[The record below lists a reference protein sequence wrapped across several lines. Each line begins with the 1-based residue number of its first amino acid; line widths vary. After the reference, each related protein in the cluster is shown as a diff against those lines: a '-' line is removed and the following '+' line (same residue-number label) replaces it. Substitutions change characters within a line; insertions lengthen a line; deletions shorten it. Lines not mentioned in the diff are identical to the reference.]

1 MDVKPYEHQIN
12 FWNKNP
18 DKYGLFWHPRLG
30 KTLAALKWTKTP
42 ILIICPLFL
51 LGQWEEECRQNG
63 LKALV
68 IGKERFRI
76 DHKILPKYD
85 TVIVDE
91 AHTLA
96 GYGSQVSKALLWY
109 LTKHNIGRVLLLTGT
124 PYTASPWCVFLYGQ
138 FLGHWGKDK
147 YIRFRNAFFYE
158 QYFGRRTV
166 WLPKT
171 DAKTKDKLI
180 KLLQSL
186 GETLATDEVFDLPD
200 TMTIPVYFHETK
212 EQAKAKAQNEDIH
225 PLARFSALHQIEA
238 SYGQKDEWI
247 EDICQ
252 KNPKVIIVCRYTNQ
266 IARLAATLKKYNP
279 IVLEGATK
287 DKKEAIERAEQAKH
301 CVLVVNGAIAE
312 GWGVPSFP
320 VMVFAS
326 LDWSYTKYFQMSQ
339 RNKGP
344 KQPKKTV
351 DYVLLT
357 KGGVDEDVWGCLK
370 DKKDFNV
377 SLYNK

>member
-1 MDVKPYEHQIN
+1 MTPYTHQIK

-18 DKYGLFWHPRLG
+18 DKYFLGWHPRTG
-30 KTLAALKWTKTP
+30 KTLAALRWTNTP
-42 ILIICPLFL
+42 TLIICPKFL
-51 LGQWEEECRQNG
+51 VAQWEEECRKEG
-63 LKALV
+63 IKAFV
-68 IGKERFRI
+68 IGRERFRI
-76 DHKILPKYD
+76 DHKTLPKYD
-85 TVIVDE
+85 TIIGDE

-109 LTKHNIGRVLLLTGT
+109 ITKHNIGRVLLLSGT
-124 PYTASPWCVFLYGQ
+124 PYTSSPWCVFLYGQ

-158 QYFGRRTV
+158 QYFGRRSV
-166 WLPKT
+166 WLPKK
-171 DAKTKDKLI
+171 DDKTKEKLI
-180 KLLQSL
+180 TLLKSL
-186 GETLATDEVFDLPD
+186 GETLSIDEVFDLPN
-200 TMTIPVYFHETK
+200 TMTIPVYFDETK
-212 EQAKAKAQNEDIH
+212 EQAKAKALNEDVH

-238 SYGQKDEWI
+238 SYGQKDDWI

-252 KNPKVIIVCRYTNQ
+252 KNPKVIIVCRYTDQ
-266 IARLAATLKKYNP
+266 IARLNATLKKYNP

-287 DKKEAIERAEQAKH
+287 DKKRVIERAEQAKH
-301 CVLVVNGAIAE
+301 CVLIVNGAIAE

-326 LDWSYTKYFQMSQ
+326 MDFSYIKFFQMTQ

-344 KQPKKTV
+344 KQLQKTV

-357 KGGVDEDVWGCLK
+357 KGGVDEDVFECLK
-370 DKKDFNV
+370 NKKDFSV
-377 SLYNK
+377 KLYEKI